1 MSGILT
7 FQLTVT
13 DNSDLTSSDTVNI
26 VVDVPPVA
34 AAGPDQT
41 VLKGT
46 AVNLS
51 GSGSS
56 DTDGAI
62 AAYTWVQTAGTPVV
76 LTGANTANPGFTA
89 PDISGTITLQLTVR
103 DDLGATKSDDVNII
117 VNASPVVNA
126 GPEQTV
132 LTDSQVIL
140 NGTGSSDPDG
150 SIAAYAWVQTAGTT
164 VTLAGADT
172 ATPNFT
178 APNASGSLTFAL
190 TVTDN
195 HGARATASVILLVN
209 RAPSANAGTD
219 QMVLANSPVT
229 LSGTAS
235 SDIDGAISAYAWTQ
249 TAGTAITLAGA
260 DMAIPNFTAP
270 NVSGI
275 LTFQLTVTDNQGAT
289 SSDLV
294 NVTVNLPPIANAGPD
309 QLAKV
314 KSSVSLSSAASSD
327 PDGTIS
333 SYTWTQTAGSPVTL
347 SGQNTPLATFVAPG
361 IEGALTFQLTV
372 ADNRNALASD
382 QVVITVTKTGR

>member
-1 MSGILT
+1 
-7 FQLTVT
+7 
-13 DNSDLTSSDTVNI
+13 
-26 VVDVPPVA
+26 
-34 AAGPDQT
+34 
-41 VLKGT
+41 
-46 AVNLS
+46 
-51 GSGSS
+51 
-56 DTDGAI
+56 
-62 AAYTWVQTAGTPVV
+62 
-76 LTGANTANPGFTA
+76 
-89 PDISGTITLQLTVR
+89 
-103 DDLGATKSDDVNII
+103 
-117 VNASPVVNA
+117 
-126 GPEQTV
+126 
-132 LTDSQVIL
+132 L